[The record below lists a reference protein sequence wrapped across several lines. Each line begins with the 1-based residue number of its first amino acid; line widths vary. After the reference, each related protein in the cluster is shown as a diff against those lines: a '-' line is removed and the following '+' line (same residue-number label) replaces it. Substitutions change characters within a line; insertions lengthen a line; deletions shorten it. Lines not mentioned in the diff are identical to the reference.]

1 MAREKH
7 KRRKPRG
14 ESTEAEHWGGP
25 IRSSDEGPV
34 NGAGAKGSGQVV
46 VWSKQ
51 LETGRCRYIR
61 HTSRSKL
68 QRSKCTR
75 LTKRSN
81 PMRARPVWM
90 GRRSSSSIPTCGTI
104 STNFG
109 TGRVRE
115 L

>member
-14 ESTEAEHWGGP
+14 ESTEAEYWGGP

-34 NGAGAKGSGQVV
+34 MGLERRDRVRRSYGR
-46 VWSKQ
+46 KQ
-51 LETGRCRYIR
+51 LETGRCRYMR
-61 HTSRSKL
+61 QTNRSIL

-81 PMRARPVWM
+81 PMRLPSQKDWRPADF
-90 GRRSSSSIPTCGTI
+90 RCAYR
-104 STNFG
+104 
-109 TGRVRE
+109 
-115 L
+115 